1 MRQPKEQ
8 KSPAC
13 QFYVQ
18 DFLIGTSHFSAEE
31 TGAYIRLL
39 CYQWDTG
46 LVENDEQ
53 KLKKISGISVKKL
66 EKILKKFSKTKDGH
80 YKNLRLERERQKQI
94 DLRKRR
100 SEAGKRGN
108 EIKYGSRK
116 AIAKRPQ
123 SDRKDIALQSSSSS
137 STSVI
142 EGIPAGAEEYYR
154 IFRNC
159 CPASIPD
166 QTVKA
171 ELWKFLD
178 RYKDVPANKS
188 GPLINTWVTNLTSD
202 MRMPEHQN
210 PKKNKN
216 AFV

>member
-1 MRQPKEQ
+1 M
-8 KSPAC
+8 KSPAF

-39 CYQWDTG
+39 CYQWDNG

-53 KLKKISGISVKKL
+53 KLKKISGISVKKM

-80 YKNLRLERERQKQI
+80 YKNLRLEKERKKQA

-100 SEAGKRGN
+100 SDAGKKGN

-116 AIAKRPQ
+116 ATAKGSQ
-123 SDRKDIALQSSSSS
+123 SDRKGIALQSSSSS

-142 EGIPAGAEEYYR
+142 SAEGLSPEEKEFFR
-154 IFRNC
+154 IFRKSS
-159 CPASIPD
+159 PAGMTDEFLIE
-166 QTVKA
+166 QMNLFRVKYPG
-171 ELWKFLD
+171 K
-178 RYKDVPANKS
+178 KPNQS
-188 GPLINTWVTNLTSD
+188 GPLIYAWVANIGTI
-202 MRMPEHQN
+202 PEHKD

-216 AFV
+216 VYV